1 MHIIFKTYLMITDL
15 KTKSKTKSKYSKWHH
30 PYEPA
35 KEYDKKVA
43 YFSMEFGIHQ
53 ALKIYSGGLG
63 YLAGSHMRS
72 GFELKQNMI
81 GIGMLWKYG
90 YYDQARNEDQTL
102 RVDFIEKTYNFLEDT
117 GIEVEIQLHDNP
129 NVKVRAYVLKPEI
142 FGTVPVYL
150 LSTDVPG
157 NDYLSKTIT
166 NHLYDAN
173 EMTRIS
179 QSIVLGVGGAKVVEA
194 LGGADV
200 YHLNEGH
207 ALPAFY
213 YLKDRGVKK
222 NQMAFTTHT
231 PEKAGNEERDAR
243 LLNRCGFFGK
253 MLSEKELQKEMV
265 NGGMINYTV
274 SALRMAKKANAV
286 SKLHAKVSNEMWKDY
301 KGICKIIPITNAQ
314 NKSFWQDEKIEK
326 AWLKKDAKAYKKRKL
341 ELKKELFD
349 EVLNQTEKLFDPNVL
364 TIVWARRFA
373 GYKRAELLLHDLERF
388 KRLITNAKYPIQI
401 IWSGKPYPFD
411 YYAIDIFNHLVHFSK
426 SVPNLAVLIGYEMDL
441 SKQLKCGSDVWLN
454 TPRIT
459 REASGTS
466 GMTAAMNGSVNVSI
480 NDGWIPEFQKNGKN
494 CFVLPELDHNLPI
507 WDQDK
512 IDADNLYDI
521 LEKKVIP
528 TFYDKPEKWQDIV
541 FKAIDDVMPEFR
553 SKRMADQYYKNLY

>member
-1 MHIIFKTYLMITDL
+1 MPTEYN
-15 KTKSKTKSKYSKWHH
+15 KWYH
-30 PYEPA
+30 PYKPA
-35 KEYDKKVA
+35 KEYNKKVA
-43 YFSMEFGIHQ
+43 YFSMEFAVHQ

-63 YLAGSHMRS
+63 FLSGSHMRS
-72 GFELKQNMI
+72 AFDLKQNVI

-90 YYDQARNEDQTL
+90 YYDQGRNEDQTL
-102 RVDFIEKTYNFLEDT
+102 RTNFIEKHYNFLEDS

-129 NVKVRAYVLKPEI
+129 RVKVRAYVLKPEI
-142 FGTVPVYL
+142 FGSVPLYL

-173 EMTRIS
+173 ELTRIS
-179 QSIVLGVGGAKVVEA
+179 QSIVLGVGGAKIVEA
-194 LGGADV
+194 LGGADI

-213 YLKDRGVKK
+213 YLKNKGVKK
-222 NQMAFTTHT
+222 NQMVFTTHT

-243 LLNRCGFFGK
+243 HLNRCGFFGK
-253 MLSEKELQKEMV
+253 TLTEEELQKEAV

-274 SALRMAKKANAV
+274 SALRMSKKSNAV
-286 SKLHAKVSNEMWKDY
+286 SKLHAKVSQDMWKGFD
-301 KGICKIIPITNAQ
+301 GISKIIPITNAQ
-314 NKSFWQDEKIEK
+314 NQNFWQDKAINKSFEKKSI
-326 AWLKKDAKAYKKRKL
+326 KAYNKRKF

-373 GYKRAELLLHDLERF
+373 GYKRADLLLHDLERF
-388 KRLITNAKYPIQI
+388 EKLVSNAKYPIQI
-401 IWSGKPYPFD
+401 IWAGKPYPFD
-411 YYAIDIFNHLVHFSK
+411 YYAIDIFNHLVNYTK
-426 SVPNLAVLIGYEMDL
+426 YKPNLAVLVGYEMEL
-441 SKQLKCGSDVWLN
+441 SRKLKAGSDIWLN

-466 GMTAAMNGSVNVSI
+466 GMTAAMNGSVNVST
-480 NDGWIPEFQKNGKN
+480 NDGWIPEFAKDGKN
-494 CFVLPELDHNLPI
+494 CFVFPEIDFNLPV

-512 IDADNLYDI
+512 MDSDNLYEI
-521 LEKKVIP
+521 LENKVLPTYYDNPKKWQEIVFAGINDVIP
-528 TFYDKPEKWQDIV
+528 
-541 FKAIDDVMPEFR
+541 EFTSR
-553 SKRMADQYYKNLY
+553 RMADQYYKELY

>member
-1 MHIIFKTYLMITDL
+1 MPTEYD
-15 KTKSKTKSKYSKWHH
+15 KWYH
-30 PYEPA
+30 PYKPA

-43 YFSMEFGIHQ
+43 YFSMEFAVHQ

-63 YLAGSHMRS
+63 FLSGSHMRS
-72 GFELKQNMI
+72 AFDLKQNVI

-90 YYDQARNEDQTL
+90 YYDQGRNEDQTL
-102 RVDFIEKTYNFLEDT
+102 RTNFIEKHYNFLEDS
-117 GIEVEIQLHDNP
+117 GIEVEVQLHDNP
-129 NVKVRAYVLKPEI
+129 CVKVRAYVLKPEI
-142 FGTVPVYL
+142 FGSVPLYL

-173 EMTRIS
+173 ELTRIS
-179 QSIVLGVGGAKVVEA
+179 QSIVLGIGGAKIVEA

-213 YLKDRGVKK
+213 YLKNKGVKK
-222 NQMAFTTHT
+222 KQMVFTTHT

-243 LLNRCGFFGK
+243 HLNRCGFFGK
-253 MLSEKELQKEMV
+253 MLSDEELQKESV

-274 SALRMAKKANAV
+274 SALRMAKKSNAV
-286 SKLHAKVSNEMWKDY
+286 SKLHAKVSRDMWKGFD
-301 KGICKIIPITNAQ
+301 GISKIIPITNAQ
-314 NKSFWQDEKIEK
+314 NQNFWQDEEVNK
-326 AWLKKDAKAYKKRKL
+326 AWKKKNVKAYKKRKI

-373 GYKRAELLLHDLERF
+373 GYKRADLLLHDLERF
-388 KRLITNAKYPIQI
+388 EKLISNAKYPVQI
-401 IWSGKPYPFD
+401 IWAGKPYPFD
-411 YYAIDIFNHLVHFSK
+411 YYAIDIFNHLVNYTK
-426 SVPNLAVLIGYEMDL
+426 YAPNLAVLVGYEMEL
-441 SKQLKCGSDVWLN
+441 SRKLKAGSDIWLN

-466 GMTAAMNGSVNVSI
+466 GMTAAMNGSVNVST
-480 NDGWIPEFQKNGKN
+480 NDGWIPEFAKDGEN
-494 CFVLPELDHNLPI
+494 CFVFPEIDFNLPV

-512 IDADNLYDI
+512 LDSDNLYDI
-521 LEKKVIP
+521 LENKVLP
-528 TFYDKPEKWQDIV
+528 TYYDNPKKWQQIV
-541 FKAIDDVMPEFR
+541 FTGIDDVVPEFTSR
-553 SKRMADQYYKNLY
+553 RMADQYYKELY

>member
-1 MHIIFKTYLMITDL
+1 MITEITPNV
-15 KTKSKTKSKYSKWHH
+15 KKNNKYSTWHH
-30 PYEPA
+30 PYKPA
-35 KEYDKKVA
+35 KEYTKKVA
-43 YFSMEFGIHQ
+43 YFSMEFGIDQ
-53 ALKIYSGGLG
+53 AFKIYSGGLG
-63 YLAGSHMRS
+63 FLAGSHMRS

-102 RVDFIEKTYNFLEDT
+102 RTDFIEKTSNFLEDT
-117 GIEVEIQLHDNP
+117 GIEVEVQLHDNP
-129 NVKVRAYVLKPEI
+129 HVKVRAYVLKPEI
-142 FGTVPVYL
+142 FGTVPMYF
-150 LSTDVPG
+150 LSTDVEG

-173 EMTRIS
+173 EMTRVS
-179 QSIVLGVGGAKVVEA
+179 QSIVLGIGGAKVVES

-207 ALPAFY
+207 GLPAFY
-213 YLKDRGVKK
+213 YLKDQGVKK
-222 NQMAFTTHT
+222 SQLVLTTHT

-243 LLNRCGFFGK
+243 HLNRCGFFGK
-253 MLSEKELQKEMV
+253 TLTDAQLEKESV

-301 KGICKIIPITNAQ
+301 DKICKIIPITNAQ
-314 NKSFWQDEKIEK
+314 NQKFWQDKEIGK
-326 AWLKKDAKAYKKRKL
+326 AWKKKNTKSYTKRKA
-341 ELKKELFD
+341 ELKMELFD
-349 EVLNQTEKLFDPNVL
+349 EVADQTDKLFDPNVL
-364 TIVWARRFA
+364 TFVWARRFA

-388 KRLITNAKYPIQI
+388 KKLISNTKYPVQI
-401 IWSGKPYPFD
+401 IWAGKPYPYDF
-411 YYAIDIFNHLVHFSK
+411 YAIDIFNHLVHHSK
-426 SVPNLAVLIGYEMDL
+426 HVPNLSVLIGYEIDL
-441 SKQLKCGSDVWLN
+441 SKKLKCGSDIWLN

-494 CFVLPELDHNLPI
+494 SFVLPELDHNLPV
-507 WDQDK
+507 WEQDK
-512 IDADNLYDI
+512 QDADNLYDL
-521 LEKKVIP
+521 LENTVIP
-528 TFYDKPEKWQDIV
+528 MYYDNPKKWQEIV
-541 FKAIDDVMPEFR
+541 FKGMDDVIPEFT
-553 SKRMADQYYKNLY
+553 SARMAEDYYKKLYK